1 MNEGEFEFVA
11 DDHCAS
17 RVFRFLPRWK
27 LRVFERFS
35 KPNDL
40 TDLSKKPTS
49 LTFVVEVPKQ
59 GHEQ

>member
-1 MNEGEFEFVA
+1 MKANLNLSLMIIA
-11 DDHCAS
+11 RPAS
-17 RVFRFLPRWK
+17 FDSLPRWK

-35 KPNDL
+35 IPNDL